1 MQSNTGQRGGDR
13 HGRGSG
19 RRRPSRSEEE
29 KKERG
34 VGNGIPPFLIRS
46 LDGPD
51 LAALFQIC
59 LMCHPG
65 PSFPTRLVGFFFFL
79 KLNTLVIM

>member
-1 MQSNTGQRGGDR
+1 MQSNTGQRGCDR

-51 LAALFQIC
+51 LAALFQIR

-65 PSFPTRLVGFFFFL
+65 PRFPARPVWLDFFFF
-79 KLNTLVIM
+79 